1 MSFNMAS
8 ACALEWVP
16 DSLYNTA
23 VSAIVSSYYRYKR
36 DVKALPE
43 NVQFDIYYK
52 LYNKGQL
59 CQLGMDFSDLDTFSK
74 VLKIIDKRHLLHHS
88 FQALMDH
95 CVRLS
100 DILAD
105 AFTVQLMPSTCP
117 DTVSRDRAIQFGLSL
132 GGFLSDAGWF
142 YASEKVFKGCLLLCQ
157 MDDVTSSLLKALD
170 CSVRLL
176 HVQNANC
183 RYKEAEV
190 TRSVACQC
198 LEVLHERN
206 VPVNTSAFHTECCT
220 LLFAESLYDEA
231 IKYCSKAVKELSA
244 SLPHKVIQSR
254 CWCFLQQTLLSST
267 NILIRISFL
276 KQQLKVK
283 ISAGQLIV
291 CINDRSMFG
300 GQHPKYSDALLDYGF
315 YLLNVDSITAAV
327 QVYQMALD
335 IRQSVFGGNNLY
347 VAIAHEDLAYAS
359 YVQEYSSGNFKN
371 ARDHADKAIEI
382 LGHILPQEH
391 LLLSSSKRVKA
402 LILEEIA
409 IDSHDKEEENRM
421 LLESQDLHLQSLA
434 LAKAAFGE
442 NNVQTAKHYGNLGRL
457 YQSMRRYNEAQ
468 EMHLKAIEIKERLLG
483 TDDYEVAL
491 SVGHLA
497 SLYNYDMRKYDEAEK
512 LYLRSIAIGKKLF
525 GEGYSGLEYDYR
537 GLLRLYRTTD
547 NHSMADMYA
556 NILQQWNQIRDSNN
570 AKEVRPLD
578 FQVFDNLQDLVQ
590 DCVAKMG

>member
-1 MSFNMAS
+1 MAS

-23 VSAIVSSYYRYKR
+23 VSAIVASYYRYKR

-105 AFTVQLMPSTCP
+105 AFTVQLMPSSCP

-157 MDDVTSSLLKALD
+157 MDDVSSSLHKALD

-183 RYKEAEV
+183 KYKEAEV

-198 LEVLHERN
+198 LEILKERN
-206 VPVNTSAFHTECCT
+206 VPVNTSAFHTECCA

-231 IKYCSKAVKELSA
+231 IKYCSIAVKELSA
-244 SLPHKVIQSR
+244 LLPHKTVVDVLRQCSKACVVKR
-254 CWCFLQQTLLSST
+254 EFSKAETLIKHAVHYART
-267 NILIRISFL
+267 
-276 KQQLKVK
+276 
-283 ISAGQLIV
+283 
-291 CINDRSMFG
+291 MFG

-382 LGHILPQEH
+382 LGHILPQDH

-409 IDSHDKEEENRM
+409 IDSHDKEEENCM

-457 YQSMRRYNEAQ
+457 YQSMRRYDEAQ

-556 NILQQWNQIRDSNN
+556 SILQQWNQIRDSNN

-590 DCVAKMG
+590 DCVAKMD

>member
-1 MSFNMAS
+1 MAS

-23 VSAIVSSYYRYKR
+23 VSAIVASYYRYKR
-36 DVKALPE
+36 EVKALPE

-105 AFTVQLMPSTCP
+105 AFTVQLMPSSCP

-183 RYKEAEV
+183 KYKEAEI

-198 LEVLHERN
+198 LEILHERN
-206 VPVNTSAFHTECCT
+206 VPVNTSSFHTECCA

-231 IKYCSKAVKELSA
+231 IKYCSRAVKGLSA
-244 SLPHKVIQSR
+244 SLPHKTVVDVLRQCSKACVVKR
-254 CWCFLQQTLLSST
+254 EFNKAETLIKHAVHYART
-267 NILIRISFL
+267 
-276 KQQLKVK
+276 
-283 ISAGQLIV
+283 
-291 CINDRSMFG
+291 MFG

-457 YQSMRRYNEAQ
+457 YQSMRRYDEAQ

-556 NILQQWNQIRDSNN
+556 SILQQWNQIRDRNN